1 MMMDFASMDM
11 KKEFEYYNE
20 VAPLK
25 TKQILGEEFKYRYYK
40 NPSPQV
46 NATIL
51 MLAGGT
57 GLGDAFAAF
66 AKRFM
71 DRYSLINFNYP
82 MAYKDNE
89 QLADAIAELIR
100 TLKAENVYLW
110 GQSYGGVLAQIIA
123 KKHPDVVKGLILTS
137 TASLTPNLRFEGMQC
152 LVRMLGKEKEEKNI
166 KMYKKLPLFLLPA
179 LMNLAFK
186 KHLKDN
192 PGAQDAIK
200 EILNQVK
207 PDLTNEYLCHMG
219 HLLGDLRNHVGAH
232 SKEDY
237 TYLKGNVL
245 IIEPDDDKTFTA
257 DIKDALIGSM
267 TEPTVVREISG
278 GHLAMM
284 LDTDSFMDI
293 IDHFMDEQNLQAC

>member
-1 MMMDFASMDM
+1 MNLTSMDM
-11 KKEFEYYNE
+11 KKEFEYYNK
-20 VAPLK
+20 VAPVR
-25 TKQILGEEFKYRYYK
+25 TSQIRGGEFKYRYYR
-40 NPSPQV
+40 NPQPEV

-51 MLAGGT
+51 MLAGGS

-66 AKRFM
+66 ARYFM

-82 MAYKDNE
+82 MAYKNNE
-89 QLADAIAELIR
+89 QLSDAIAELIR

-137 TASLTPNLRFEGMQC
+137 TAGMTQGLRFEGMQC
-152 LVRMLGKEKEEKNI
+152 LVRMLSEEKEQKNI
-166 KMYKKLPLFLLPA
+166 KKFKKMPLSLLPV

-192 PGAQDAIK
+192 PGGQDAVR

-207 PDLTNEYLCHMG
+207 PDLTNDYLCHMG
-219 HLLGDLRNHVGAH
+219 HLLGDLRNHVGTH
-232 SKEDY
+232 SREDFA
-237 TYLKGNVL
+237 YLKGRVL
-245 IIEPDDDKTFTA
+245 IIEPDDDKTFTV
-257 DIKDALIGSM
+257 DIKDALIESM
-267 TEPTVVREISG
+267 TDPAVIREIPG

-284 LDTDSFMDI
+284 LDTDSFMKTIND
-293 IDHFMDEQNLQAC
+293 FMDGQDL

>member
-1 MMMDFASMDM
+1 MDFASVDM
-11 KKEFEYYNE
+11 KKEFAYYNKA
-20 VAPLK
+20 APVK
-25 TKQILGEEFKYRYYK
+25 AEQILGGEFKYRYYK
-40 NPSPQV
+40 NPSPAV
-46 NATIL
+46 NATIM
-51 MLAGGT
+51 MLAGGS

-82 MAYKDNE
+82 LAYKNNE

-123 KKHPDVVKGLILTS
+123 KRHHDVVKGLILTS
-137 TASLTPNLRFEGMQC
+137 TASMTPALRFEGMEC
-152 LVRMLGKEKEEKNI
+152 LVRMLNEEKEKKNI
-166 KMYKKLPLFLLPA
+166 KKFKKLPLSILPA

-192 PGAQDAIK
+192 PGGQEAIK

-219 HLLGDLRNHVGAH
+219 RLLGDLRNHVGTH
-232 SKEDY
+232 SKEDFAF
-237 TYLKGNVL
+237 LKGRTL

-257 DIKDALIGSM
+257 DIKEALIESM
-267 TEPTVVREISG
+267 TDPVVIREIPG

-284 LDTDSFMDI
+284 LDTDNFMKIIDDFMDA
-293 IDHFMDEQNLQAC
+293 QKLS

>member
-1 MMMDFASMDM
+1 MNFESVDM
-11 KKEFEYYNE
+11 KKEFEHYNKA
-20 VAPLK
+20 APVK
-25 TKQILGEEFKYRYYK
+25 TERILGGEFKYRYYQ
-40 NPSPQV
+40 NPSPEV
-46 NATIL
+46 HATIV
-51 MLAGGT
+51 MLAGGS

-82 MAYKDNE
+82 MAYEDNE
-89 QLADAIAELIR
+89 RLADAVAELIR

-123 KKHPDVVKGLILTS
+123 KKHPDAVKGLILTS
-137 TASLTPNLRFEGMQC
+137 TAGMTPNLRFEGMQC
-152 LVRMLGKEKEEKNI
+152 LVRMFGEEKEKKNI
-166 KMYKKLPLFLLPA
+166 KKFKKMPLSLLPV

-192 PGAQDAIK
+192 PGGQNAIK

-219 HLLGDLRNHVGAH
+219 HLLGDLRNHAGTH
-232 SKEDY
+232 SKEDFA
-237 TYLKGNVL
+237 YLKGRVL

-257 DIKDALIGSM
+257 DIKEALIESM
-267 TEPTVVREISG
+267 TNPTVVRELPG

-284 LDTDSFMDI
+284 LDTDGFMEIIDNFMDGQ
-293 IDHFMDEQNLQAC
+293 EL